1 METESLTV
9 THKPT
14 KGGQQWQ
21 KGGGS
26 RGGGRGGG
34 FRQSRVKLSIA
45 ACKWFFINGNY
56 YQLLYKMLLNDVG
69 SDVDSDAD
77 SSSSS

>member
-1 METESLTV
+1 M
-9 THKPT
+9 
-14 KGGQQWQ
+14 
-21 KGGGS
+21 GGG
-26 RGGGRGGG
+26 GGG